1 MSIIIQID
9 DQKVDVTTLSTAR
22 ILELYNQLAF
32 ELDKPQVKRFATRPK
47 AEGRLIGIAD
57 EARQK
62 GKATKQG
69 LMFQGK
75 LDEHQ
80 QAKSKGKTVTAADV
94 FDNPTGWLGNGSKP
108 AEKPA
113 PASTPAP
120 TPAPTAA
127 PAAGTAR
134 WAKPKKEPASKIAYR
149 PRPGS
154 SQAMMYGLLAR
165 PEGIDI
171 QDFCDIM
178 KGEGIKDKTLH
189 TPPSVWSCLRY
200 LFVTSKGYGLS
211 FDGSRIRLLVPA
223 DERDA
228 AGSGKKA

>member
-9 DQKVDVTTLSTAR
+9 DQKLDVTTLSTAR

-62 GKATKQG
+62 GKA
-69 LMFQGK
+69 
-75 LDEHQ
+75 
-80 QAKSKGKTVTAADV
+80 KSKNNETLVNDSGTKLVSDGPNSFKLELSESDQKLV
-94 FDNPTGWLGNGSKP
+94 
-108 AEKPA
+108 EKAKKEPA